1 MRTTGFTLIEM
12 LITLAIASILLGVAY
27 PAFNNM
33 INENR
38 LTTTANS
45 FIGALAIARNEAIK
59 RGVQVSVVA
68 KDATDNNNEW
78 GRGWTVQDAANNVI
92 RDFPSLNQQN
102 ISLNSTGNINTI
114 TFNARGFLATNQ
126 DNVDIQIPGST
137 TSRLVTITRSGVTR
151 IEKL

>member
-1 MRTTGFTLIEM
+1 MRSTGFTLIEM

-59 RGVQVSVVA
+59 RGQQISVVA
-68 KDATDNNNEW
+68 KSSTADNEW
-78 GRGWTVQDAANNVI
+78 GGGWEVRDANNEVI
-92 RDFPSLNQQN
+92 RDFPSLTEQS
-102 ISLNSTGNINTI
+102 IALNSNNNFSTI
-114 TFNARGFLATNQ
+114 TFNSRGFLATTQ
-126 DNVDIQIPGST
+126 DTVDIQLPGANS
-137 TSRLVTITRSGVTR
+137 SRLITVTASGVTR
-151 IEKL
+151 IEKIK

>member
-12 LITLAIASILLGVAY
+12 LITLVIASIILGAAY

-45 FIGALAIARNEAIK
+45 FIGALSIARNEAIK
-59 RGVQVSVVA
+59 RGVQISVVA
-68 KDATDNNNEW
+68 KDASDNNNEW
-78 GRGWTVQDAANNVI
+78 GRGWTVQDAASNVI
-92 RDFPSLNQQN
+92 RDFPSLDQQN
-102 ISLNSTGNINTI
+102 ISLNSTNNFSTI

-126 DNVDIQIPGST
+126 DTVNLQLPGASST
-137 TSRLVTITRSGVTR
+137 RLITVTASGVTR
-151 IEKL
+151 IEKK